1 MAQQV
6 NEWLIALAVAFI
18 RPLSLSLLLPL
29 LKSGS
34 LGSAILR
41 NGVLMSLTFPI
52 LPIIYQQ
59 KIMMHIGKDYSW
71 LGLVTGEVI
80 IGFLIGFCAAVPFW
94 AVDMAGFLLDTL
106 RGATMGTIF
115 NSTIEAETSLFGLLF
130 SQFLCVIFFIS
141 GGMEFILNILYESYQ
156 YLPPGRTLLFDQ
168 QFLKYIQAE
177 WRTLYQLC
185 ISFSLPAIICMVLA
199 DLALGLLN
207 RSAQQLNVFF
217 FSMPLK
223 SILVLLTLLISFP
236 YALH

>member
-1 MAQQV
+1 MV
-6 NEWLIALAVAFI
+6 
-18 RPLSLSLLLPL
+18 
-29 LKSGS
+29 
-34 LGSAILR
+34 
-41 NGVLMSLTFPI
+41 
-52 LPIIYQQ
+52 
-59 KIMMHIGKDYSW
+59 
-71 LGLVTGEVI
+71 
-80 IGFLIGFCAAVPFW
+80 LIGFCAAVPFW

-156 YLPPGRTLLFDQ
+156 YLPPWRTLLFDQ
-168 QFLKYIQAE
+168 QFLKYIQQSGERFINYA
-177 WRTLYQLC
+177 
-185 ISFSLPAIICMVLA
+185 SASLPAIICMVLA

-236 YALH
+236 YALHHYLVESDKFYIYLKDWFPSV